1 MRFKSNI
8 VCEFCGTVTDGKECV
23 CMDRLN
29 RKIHK
34 RNKKYVQEQEMG
46 GYDDE
51 QFAISDIPD

>member
-34 RNKKYVQEQEMG
+34 RNKLQAQEIVRYEQN
-46 GYDDE
+46 E

>member
-34 RNKKYVQEQEMG
+34 RNKKYVQEIVRYEQN
-46 GYDDE
+46 E